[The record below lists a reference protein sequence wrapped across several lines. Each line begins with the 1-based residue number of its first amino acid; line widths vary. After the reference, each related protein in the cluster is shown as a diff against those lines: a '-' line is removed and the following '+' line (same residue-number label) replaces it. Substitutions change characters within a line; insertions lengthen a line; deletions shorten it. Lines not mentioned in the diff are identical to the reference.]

1 MIFDSKLPLP
11 PVPSTDA
18 FSYVFYQGR
27 REYPKNRVLYRVD
40 GTDQTLT
47 YAQLEKKSLQF
58 ADAIRQRYD
67 LKANDVVGILAK
79 DKVGL
84 YE

>member
-1 MIFDSKLPLP
+1 MIFNSRLPLP

-27 REYPKNRVLYRVD
+27 REYPKNRILYRVD
-40 GTDQTLT
+40 GTGQILT
-47 YAQLEKKSLQF
+47 FSELEKKSLQF
-58 ADAIRQRYD
+58 ADAIRRRYD
-67 LKANDVVGILAK
+67 LKPNDVVGILAK
-79 DKVGL
+79 DKVGV